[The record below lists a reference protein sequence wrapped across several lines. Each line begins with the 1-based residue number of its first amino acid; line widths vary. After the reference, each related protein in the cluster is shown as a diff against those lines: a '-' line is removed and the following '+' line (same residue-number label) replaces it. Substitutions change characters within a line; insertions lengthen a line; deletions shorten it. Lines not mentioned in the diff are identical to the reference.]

1 MRLPV
6 LALLLCCGSLAGCGG
21 VFHMSRSLSAKR
33 AIERARTAN
42 AQDRAPYHLALAEA
56 YLAQAKLEMTGAHG
70 QEALAYDDLA
80 LDHALKAET
89 LARGGKLE
97 PAEGE
102 PSPNPSA
109 SASPTPVSP
118 AAPAGKPAKGTKA
131 PAKQQKNSSDDED
144 L

>member
-1 MRLPV
+1 MRPTV
-6 LALLLCCGSLAGCGG
+6 LALVLCCGSLAGCGG

-33 AIERARTAN
+33 AVERARTAN
-42 AQDRAPYHLALAEA
+42 AQDKAPYHLALAEA
-56 YLAQAKLEMTGAHG
+56 YLAQAEIEMTGAHG

-97 PAEGE
+97 PAAGEAEG
-102 PSPNPSA
+102 
-109 SASPTPVSP
+109 
-118 AAPAGKPAKGTKA
+118 AAPPAEPESAAKPAKPAKGTKA
-131 PAKQQKNSSDDED
+131 PAKKKTSSEDED

>member
-6 LALLLCCGSLAGCGG
+6 LALLCCCGLVAGCGG

-42 AQDRAPYHLALAEA
+42 AQDKAPYHLALAEA
-56 YLAQAKLEMTGAHG
+56 YLAQAEIEMTGARG

-89 LARGGKLE
+89 LARGGKLDPTE
-97 PAEGE
+97 VE
-102 PSPNPSA
+102 A
-109 SASPTPVSP
+109 SEP
-118 AAPAGKPAKGTKA
+118 AAPADSAPSGKPAKGAKA
-131 PAKQQKNSSDDED
+131 PSKKTSSDDED